1 MANLIELNEDGEQL
15 RHDYLVKIGS
25 YEMIFE
31 HQKTQIHALKMLN
44 KDLGMGV
51 MIEKAKAENLMEEL
65 EEWDAMIDNYHKSF
79 CN

>member
-1 MANLIELNEDGEQL
+1 MDALTHNEEGEEL

-31 HQKTQIHALKMLN
+31 HQKTQIHALKQMN
-44 KDLGMGV
+44 KSLALGLD
-51 MIEKAKAENLMEEL
+51 IHIQKSEILMEEL
-65 EEWDAMIDNYHKSF
+65 EEYDRMIDTYHKSF